1 MDKLV
6 KTNNYSIK
14 HATMLK
20 HFYSK
25 HGTLKHRNSSPK
37 HYTQQQ
43 RSHNDSPKMQAY
55 KPNINDLKQLFDDS
69 KRNNTNFERKHPKNY
84 FDANQSM
91 DSEYLNFE
99 RVKQKFDNKH
109 SNKTMN
115 NNGHSSAAPSGS
127 RTNNPNCGSNRTK
140 ASIADEASYS
150 KNININETIQ
160 FFDNDLRSL
169 KNSNHLDDTSLQQG
183 SKEKTG
189 NFNLDGF
196 KVSDEEDD
204 GDDVS

>member
-1 MDKLV
+1 M
-6 KTNNYSIK
+6 
-14 HATMLK
+14 
-20 HFYSK
+20 
-25 HGTLKHRNSSPK
+25 
-37 HYTQQQ
+37 
-43 RSHNDSPKMQAY
+43 
-55 KPNINDLKQLFDDS
+55 FDDS

-115 NNGHSSAAPSGS
+115 YSQSSALPSGS
-127 RTNNPNCGSNRTK
+127 RASNSNCGSNRTK
-140 ASIADEASYS
+140 ASIVDEASYS
-150 KNININETIQ
+150 NNININETIQ
-160 FFDNDLRSL
+160 FFDNDLRTL
-169 KNSNHLDDTSLQQG
+169 KNTNHLDDTSLHQS
-183 SKEKTG
+183 SKDKAG

-204 GDDVS
+204 GDNVSIVEFQCMQAFQN